1 MNDQETIAGGYT
13 RLGLAGIII
22 IFFCFFNIFTATAD
36 SKQNSKAASLLTP
49 EALWE
54 IGRVSDPRI
63 SPDGSQLLFSV
74 RHFDLEGNV
83 GQSSL
88 YVANMDGSNRRR
100 ISPENNGNDGHGEWR
115 PDGARIS
122 FLHQGQIWEM
132 NPDGSGRTRLTDI
145 PAEVTGF
152 NYSPTQKNIVFASPV
167 PSEAGHENLLAGLD
181 KAHARIVDELM
192 YRHWDTW
199 IESFSHLHVAA
210 YSDAGLGEYVDIIR
224 GLGLESPLRPF
235 GGLEQVAWSPDG
247 KAIAYSAR
255 NIDGK
260 AYALSTDSR
269 IMLHSLDTGQTR
281 TLSTG
286 AGYDV
291 NPEFS
296 PDGKRIAW
304 LSMEREGYEADKNR
318 LLVLEMISETITD
331 LTSGFDQDVDEFV
344 WSTDGE
350 TIILTSL
357 RHASTQIYRLD
368 PASRDIAPL
377 TEGKHTFSQLVS
389 AGNAIVAVKSTLSKP
404 GEVFLLDAG
413 NQEMVNIS
421 RVNDDFLSSFALGEV
436 RERWVKTT
444 DNQEMLVLVVLPPD
458 FDPQKTYPAMLY
470 CIGGPEVSVDHSW
483 SYRWNLQTLAAR
495 GYVVVGPNRRG
506 APGFGQQWKEAILGD
521 WGGQPMQ
528 DLLSAIDD
536 VGKEP
541 WVDSNRL
548 VAVGPSFGGFSVFW
562 LAGNHDNRFK
572 ALVAHDGVFNLE
584 SMYLETEEIF
594 FVNSEFGGPFW
605 DRDNPSVQRSYAA
618 SPHRFVQNWTAPL
631 LVIHGGRD
639 YRVPESQGFSA
650 FNAARLRDIPA
661 RLLYLPE
668 ENHWVLSPQN
678 SVLWYRT
685 VLDWTDRWT
694 GGGDATANH

>member
-1 MNDQETIAGGYT
+1 M
-13 RLGLAGIII
+13 
-22 IFFCFFNIFTATAD
+22 
-36 SKQNSKAASLLTP
+36 AANLLTP

-63 SPDGSQLLFSV
+63 SPDGSQVLFSV
-74 RHFDLEGNV
+74 KHYNLEDNV
-83 GQSSL
+83 GRSHL
-88 YVANMDGSNRRR
+88 YVTDMDGSNRRR
-100 ISPENNGNDGHGEWR
+100 ISPEDGNDGHGEWR
-115 PDGARIS
+115 PDGNRIG

-132 NPDGSGRTRLTDI
+132 NPDGSGRRRLTDI

-152 NYSPTQKNIVFASPV
+152 RYSPTRENILFSSPV
-167 PSEAGHENLLAGLD
+167 PSKAGHDDLFAGLD
-181 KAHARIVDELM
+181 KAHARIVNELM

-199 IESFSHLHVAA
+199 IESFSHLHLAA
-210 YSDAGLGEYVDIIR
+210 YSDAGLGEHVDIMR
-224 GLGLESPLRPF
+224 GLGLESPFRPF
-235 GGLEQVAWSPDG
+235 GGMEQASWSPDG
-247 KAIAYSAR
+247 RSVAYSAR
-255 NIDGK
+255 STDGK
-260 AYALSTDSR
+260 AYALSTNSR
-269 IMLHSLDTGQTR
+269 IMLYSLDTGQTR

-286 AGYDV
+286 VGYDV

-304 LSMEREGYEADKNR
+304 LSMERNGYEADKNR
-318 LLVLEMISETITD
+318 LLVLDLFSETIAD
-331 LTSGFDQDVDEFV
+331 LTTGFDQDVEDFS
-344 WSTDGE
+344 WSTDSAA
-350 TIILTSL
+350 IFFTSL

-368 PASRDIAPL
+368 LSSREIVPL
-377 TEGKHTFSQLVS
+377 TEGKQTFSQLVS
-389 AGNAIVAVKSTLSKP
+389 ADNAIVAVKSTLSRP
-404 GEVFLLDAG
+404 GEVFRLDTT
-413 NQEMVNIS
+413 NQELADIS
-421 RVNDDFLSSFALGEV
+421 RVNDDFPSSFVLGEV
-436 RERWVKTT
+436 RERWVKTA
-444 DNQEMLVLVVLPPD
+444 DNRKMLVLVVLPPD
-458 FDPQKTYPAMLY
+458 FDPQKTYPAKLY

-506 APGFGQQWKEAILGD
+506 TPGFGQQWKEAVLGD
-521 WGGQPMQ
+521 WGGLPMQ
-528 DLLSAIDD
+528 DLLAAIDD
-536 VGKEP
+536 VATEP

-548 VAVGPSFGGFSVFW
+548 VAVGPSFGGYSVYW

-572 ALVAHDGVFNLE
+572 ALVAHDGIFNLE

-605 DRDNPSVQRSYAA
+605 DRDNPIAQRSYAA

-661 RLLYLPE
+661 RLLYLPD

-685 VLDWTDRWT
+685 VLDWADQWT
-694 GGGDATANH
+694 GGGAITANP